1 MRRRTAVGSIS
12 PRRAGGL
19 DWQPDVKEELRLNS
33 SGQSREMPPYIRRTK
48 DDRLL
53 VTVAEPVERDHHT
66 VGIILLTRDAR
77 EVDDQPV
84 RRAHFD
90 PGAVRPGARC

>member
-1 MRRRTAVGSIS
+1 M
-12 PRRAGGL
+12 
-19 DWQPDVKEELRLNS
+19 KEELRLNS

-48 DDRLL
+48 DNRLL

-66 VGIILLTRDAR
+66 VGIILLTREAR

-84 RRAHFD
+84 RRCAC
-90 PGAVRPGARC
+90 RSWRCSAWRWR